1 MNELFAKAQSGAL
14 ANLRESCLYIDR
26 VGADLRVPAE
36 NCTLRIPLK
45 SAADSERS
53 RPPVPIE
60 AGRGFR

>member
-1 MNELFAKAQSGAL
+1 VPVLVNVEAFDLAPGDEFA
-14 ANLRESCLYIDR
+14 E
-26 VGADLRVPAE
+26 
-36 NCTLRIPLK
+36 LRIPLK